1 MSNYPSLF
9 LNRREERR
17 LLAGHLWVYSNE
29 VDNKKSPLKQFQAG
43 ELVEIRQDNG
53 KSLGIGYVNPN
64 SLICAR
70 LLAYGKEFESVEAL
84 VYERLKTALTLRDA
98 VYPKPFYRLCF
109 SEGDF
114 LPGLIVDRYGDHLV
128 VQLNTAGMDKHKQ
141 DVLQALQ
148 KLLNPKS
155 ITLRNDASSRQQ
167 EGLPEE
173 VEVVVGELP
182 DNISIEENNTQ
193 FVISATKGQKTGW
206 FYDHRHNR
214 NRMQSYVA
222 GKKVLDVF
230 SYWGGWAIEALT
242 ANAQYVTAI
251 DVSEAATQ
259 ACVSNAE
266 LNQKGDRLR
275 VITADA
281 FDALKMLKTENQQ
294 FDVVVVD
301 PPAFIKRKK
310 DYDKGK
316 EAYVRVNKQA
326 MELVAPGGILVSAS
340 CSFHMSVDDL
350 RTAVLKASRQA
361 HRSLQIL
368 EQGGQGPDHPV
379 HPAIPETAYLKAIFC
394 RVL

>member
-1 MSNYPSLF
+1 MSNYPTLF

-43 ELVEIRQDNG
+43 DLVEIRQDNG
-53 KSLGIGYVNPN
+53 KFLGIGYVNPN

-70 LLAYGKEFESVEAL
+70 LLTYGKEFESVEAL
-84 VYERLKTALTLRDA
+84 VYERLKAALQLRDA
-98 VYPKPFYRLCF
+98 VYPQPFYRLCF

-148 KLLNPKS
+148 TLLNPKS

-182 DNISIEENNTQ
+182 DHISIEENNTK

-214 NRMQSYVA
+214 NRMQSYVS

-242 ANAQYVTAI
+242 ANAQFVTAI

-281 FDALKMLKTENQQ
+281 FDALKMLKIEGQQ

-316 EAYVRVNKQA
+316 EAYVRVNKMA
-326 MELVAPGGILVSAS
+326 MDLVAPGGILVSAS
-340 CSFHMSVDDL
+340 CSFHMSPDDL

-361 HRSLQIL
+361 QRSLQIL